1 MIDIEEFLKYYIFEL
16 FQFLWCYYC
25 QVRHYKRLEKEAPTI
40 YYYYIHC
47 CTEACL
53 KKMEE

>member
-16 FQFLWCYYC
+16 FQFLWCYYR
-25 QVRHYKRLEKEAPTI
+25 QVRHYKFSEKEVPTI
-40 YYYYIHC
+40 YYYYNHC

>member
-1 MIDIEEFLKYYIFEL
+1 MIDIEEFLNYYIFEL
-16 FQFLWCYYC
+16 FQFLWCYYR
-25 QVRHYKRLEKEAPTI
+25 QVRHYKFSEKEVPTI

>member
-1 MIDIEEFLKYYIFEL
+1 MIDIEEFLTYYIFEL

-25 QVRHYKRLEKEAPTI
+25 QVRHYKLLEKEVPTV